1 MVTSNPIARLDLSA
15 PTWLPT
21 EGRAIKDRLR
31 PRIRGLLRRSPA
43 TPPIPTGATSQRVV
57 PTRRLVEVIDGRD
70 VRLPAVVVS
79 GAAWSW
85 RLLII
90 LAALVALLS
99 TFKHLLLLIVPFAT
113 ALLATALLLPIAQLL
128 RRRGLS
134 RGISTLVTIL
144 FALVVVGGVGFFVV
158 DRAVAG
164 YPQLADETSRA
175 VTNVQN
181 YLTGAPFHLQRTSV
195 ENIGSTITKGL
206 KSHQGQITSGVISA
220 GKTAVDVLTGLVLF
234 LFLTIFL
241 VYDGD
246 RVWDWVCGLFPRDAA
261 QLAHG
266 AGQRA
271 WRTLSGYVT
280 GQFYVAL
287 FHSVV
292 ISATLLFEGA
302 PLVAP
307 LALIVFLFSFVPIIG
322 ALVAGAFAVVVVL
335 VAVGPVQAIVLI
347 VMFIIID
354 QVESHI
360 LQPLV
365 VGKAVRLH
373 PIAIAATLTGGALL
387 AGLPGAIF
395 GVPFVA
401 VVNAAVKYLSGRED
415 IDGNPVSREA
425 RLVDVPET
433 TEWTTFEAV
442 AAEAPHS
449 DPAHAPL
456 EGPADGAHGAGS
468 TEAGGRSSGASN
480 ARHTQ
485 AIDSGG
491 TSSQDPAAVR
501 DDAHQEAR

>member
-1 MVTSNPIARLDLSA
+1 MHD
-15 PTWLPT
+15 
-21 EGRAIKDRLR
+21 R
-31 PRIRGLLRRSPA
+31 PRLTMPSLLRRSRSTAPA
-43 TPPIPTGATSQRVV
+43 TSGVTTQRVV
-57 PTRRLVEVIDGRD
+57 PSRRLVEVVDSRD

-90 LAALVALLS
+90 LAALVAVLS
-99 TFKHLLLLIVPFAT
+99 TLKHLLLLIVPFAT

-128 RRRGLS
+128 RRRGMS
-134 RGISTLVTIL
+134 RGISTLVTVL
-144 FALVVVGGVGFFVV
+144 VALIVVGGVGFFVV
-158 DRAVAG
+158 DRAIAG

-195 ENIGSTITKGL
+195 DNIGSTITKGL

-234 LFLTIFL
+234 VFLTIFL

-246 RVWDWVCGLFPRDAA
+246 RVWDWVCGLFPRHAA
-261 QLAHG
+261 QLARG
-266 AGQRA
+266 AGHRA

-292 ISATLLFEGA
+292 ISATLIFERA

-307 LALIVFLFSFVPIIG
+307 LALIVFIFSFVPIIG

-415 IDGNPVSREA
+415 IDGNAVPREA

-433 TEWTTFEAV
+433 TEWTTYEAR
-442 AAEAPHS
+442 ALE
-449 DPAHAPL
+449 PL
-456 EGPADGAHGAGS
+456 PPD
-468 TEAGGRSSGASN
+468 AGGAPIDGPEQTGSLGGPVEDHAGA
-480 ARHTQ
+480 R
-485 AIDSGG
+485 D
-491 TSSQDPAAVR
+491 AAT
-501 DDAHQEAR
+501 QEAR